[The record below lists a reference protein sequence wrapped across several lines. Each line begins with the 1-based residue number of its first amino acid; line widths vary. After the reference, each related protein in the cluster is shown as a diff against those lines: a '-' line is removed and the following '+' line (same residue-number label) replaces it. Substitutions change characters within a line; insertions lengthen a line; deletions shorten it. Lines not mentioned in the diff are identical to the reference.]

1 VITELEATRLLERA
15 DPVHGGL
22 DAPVADAADYLD
34 ALLASD
40 RASVVVEP
48 APNRVVD
55 PAEIRRRRGPIH
67 VAPAGRERPHA
78 LRLTAAAALIA
89 ALAASL
95 TLIVSNRDDGGP
107 AIAPGGAATQGQRL
121 IAFLGDV
128 SGTPGTAEFRS
139 EVYVIHADGT
149 GLRKLTDTPDVG
161 ELVPVWSPDGTRLAF
176 LRDIDW
182 RQRSDAGATVVVVD
196 PTTGE
201 ETLAVEFPN
210 CGAGPGCE
218 ATAESFGWS
227 SDGRT
232 ITVFVANRGLH
243 LLDVET
249 RNWRGTLGAPL
260 VTWSPTGKWVLIDRW
275 GDSPLLAPAAALDD
289 ADPLAG
295 GSELLGHHDSRY
307 AWDAASWAPDE
318 AAFAVAFDIN
328 RTLDGDERID
338 VFLTDSGDFYS
349 LTSGY
354 APAWSPQG
362 DRLAFR
368 RNPTASDAAELWVKG
383 PGDVVR
389 GTGVPVDSAEHQV
402 DTGVLA
408 HAWSPDGSMLAY
420 LRTAAG
426 GTGTE
431 LWVASADGNDSHR
444 VGESTIAP
452 AWSPDGALLV
462 GHDTDGLFTVRP
474 DGTGRTG
481 LTANADVTAEV
492 DSTTMWQPAPGSR
505 R

>member
-1 VITELEATRLLERA
+1 VITELEVMRLLERA

-22 DAPVADAADYLD
+22 DAPVADAGDYLD
-34 ALLASD
+34 ALLARD
-40 RASVVVEP
+40 RASVVVEF
-48 APNRVVD
+48 APNRFVD
-55 PAEIRRRRGPIH
+55 PAEVGRRRGPVQ
-67 VAPAGRERPHA
+67 VAPAGRGRPQV

-95 TLIVSNRDDGGP
+95 TLVVSDRNDGGP
-107 AIAPGGAATQGQRL
+107 AVAPGGAVTQGQGL

-128 SGTPGTAEFRS
+128 SGTPGSADFRS
-139 EVYVIHADGT
+139 EVYVVRADGT

-176 LRDIDW
+176 LRDVDEM
-182 RQRSDAGATVVVVD
+182 QQGTAGATVVVVD

-201 ETLAVEFPN
+201 EILAVEFPRCGPN
-210 CGAGPGCE
+210 CDPSAGG
-218 ATAESFGWS
+218 FGWS

-232 ITVFVANRGLH
+232 ITVFVGNRGLH

-249 RNWRGTLGAPL
+249 RNWRGSLGAPF
-260 VTWSPTGKWVLIDRW
+260 VSWSPTGKWVLIDRW

-295 GSELLGHHDSRY
+295 GTELLGHHDSRY

-338 VFLTDSGDFYS
+338 VFLTDGGDFYS
-349 LTSGY
+349 FTSGY
-354 APAWSPQG
+354 APAWSPKG
-362 DRLAFR
+362 DRIAFR
-368 RNPTASDAAELWVKG
+368 RNPGAGGVAELWVKG
-383 PGDVVR
+383 PGGDTIIR
-389 GTGVPVDSAEHQV
+389 GRGVPVGSAEHQV

-431 LWVASADGNDSHR
+431 LWVASADGSNPHR

-452 AWSPDGALLV
+452 AWSPDGALLL
-462 GHDTDGLFTVRP
+462 GYHSDGIFTVRP
-474 DGTGRTG
+474 DGTDRTV
-481 LTANADVTAEV
+481 LTANADVTEAV
-492 DSTTMWQPAPGSR
+492 WQPAPGNR
-505 R
+505 